1 MCTLTLC
8 SSHGC
13 RANTA
18 AAHLVADK
26 SPCYIAGRP
35 QEIDTAQGQ
44 SSMNITECLGKEILY
59 FSTVLIR

>member
-8 SSHGC
+8 TRQGC

-26 SPCYIAGRP
+26 SPCYMAGTL

-44 SSMNITECLGKEILY
+44 SSMNITEYLGK
-59 FSTVLIR
+59 